1 MAKTS
6 PFRQIVK
13 HSEKLWRKNME
24 FDIGRVKFG
33 PDKTV
38 ILAEVGV
45 NHLGRMD
52 YAEELIKTAARAG
65 ADIVKFQ
72 TYKAKDLSTRDAP
85 RFWNWEGE
93 PVENGS
99 QFDSYSALDSFE
111 REQYEEVLKLC
122 DKYDIEFLSTPFDN
136 SAVDMLVDIG
146 CKGFKI
152 ASCDL
157 TNLPFL
163 DYIGKTGLPM
173 LLSTGAA
180 TIEEISKAVA
190 TAENAGCKDICIMHC
205 TLCYPTDPKDSNLTA
220 LHDIA
225 QNFPGYSLGL
235 SDHTLGTIVPAAS
248 VLYGVRVIE
257 KHYTFDKTLPD
268 SADHWLSLDEPQLKQ
283 LVDDVREL
291 ESALGNGKKVLL
303 ECETPAWKYAR
314 RSVVAARSI
323 SSGSVLSAEDLVL
336 KRPGTGLA
344 PEYYDRLIGR
354 TLVRDIQEDTLL
366 SLEDLQES

>member
-1 MAKTS
+1 
-6 PFRQIVK
+6 
-13 HSEKLWRKNME
+13 ME
-24 FDIGRVKFG
+24 FNIGRVAFG
-33 PDKTV
+33 PDRTV
-38 ILAEVGV
+38 IIAEVGV

-65 ADIVKFQ
+65 ADMVKFQ
-72 TYKAKDLSTRDAP
+72 TYKAKNLSTKDAP

-93 PVENGS
+93 PVENGT

-111 REQYEEVLKLC
+111 REQYEALMVLC
-122 DKYDIEFLSTPFDN
+122 DKYNIEFMSTPFDN
-136 SAVDMLVDIG
+136 EAVDMLVAIG
-146 CKGFKI
+146 SKGFKI

-163 DYIGKTGLPM
+163 DYVGRTGLPV

-180 TIEEISKAVA
+180 TIDEIKKAVE
-190 TAENAGCKDICIMHC
+190 TVENAGSKDICVMHC
-205 TLCYPTDPKDSNLTA
+205 TLCYPTEPKDSNLTA

-225 QNFPGYSLGL
+225 ANFPDYSLGL

-268 SADHWLSLDEPQLKQ
+268 SADHWLSLNEAELKQ
-283 LVDDVREL
+283 LVDDVRVL
-291 ESALGNGKKVLL
+291 EVALGNGKKVLL

-314 RSVVAARSI
+314 RSVVSSRSI
-323 SSGSVLSAEDLVL
+323 TKGSVLTADDLLL

-354 TLVRDIQEDTLL
+354 TLVRDVEEDTLFA
-366 SLEDLQES
+366 LEDLE